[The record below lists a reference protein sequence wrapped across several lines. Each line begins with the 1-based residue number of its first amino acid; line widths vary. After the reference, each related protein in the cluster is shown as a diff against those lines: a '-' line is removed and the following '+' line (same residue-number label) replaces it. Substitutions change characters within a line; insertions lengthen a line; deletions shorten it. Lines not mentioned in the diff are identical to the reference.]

1 MGTLETP
8 SVHKYAL
15 HDRTGRTRGTVL
27 CPNVNAAS
35 LHFQTQRYGRA
46 FYDKENPLGYLPQD
60 YSIVEKVPKRHAAP
74 APTNGNGHTAE
85 PEPPR
90 PAPPPQQVPIIPR
103 PRVQDCIILSLL
115 DTATRLDRTIAGY
128 SEMLLGAGIS
138 DCGSTGVLVL
148 AAERIRELAKAEA
161 GR

>member
-85 PEPPR
+85 
-90 PAPPPQQVPIIPR
+90 
-103 PRVQDCIILSLL
+103 
-115 DTATRLDRTIAGY
+115 RLDRTIAGY